1 MATMS
6 EVAKAAGCST
16 TTVSHVLNGTRTV
29 AAGTRRKVERAMAE
43 LGYRRTVTRPGQ
55 VPRNLM
61 AVGLTLSG
69 ASNPYFSDL
78 VQGVE
83 QELTRTGRVL
93 VLADTHDDPETERRV
108 VASLLAHR
116 IEALVMA
123 PTAGWGRCTWPLLHE
138 RRVPFVLVD
147 RVVPEHVDQVGVENE
162 PGSCVLVEHL
172 LRLGHRRVAMITGL
186 PGLSTTDERV
196 AGYRRAHRRRGITVD
211 ETLIVRGGSSL
222 DGGRH
227 AMAQLLDRPMPPTA
241 VFSGNN
247 AMTVGALTTL
257 ERRGVRVPHDVAMVA
272 FDDFE
277 WSPLVRPRLTAA
289 AQPCHAMGAR
299 AVQLLMRR
307 LADPGL
313 PPRSVRI
320 PASIEHRDSC
330 GCHSGKLGSH
340 ERAVPAGVVATR

>member
-6 EVAKAAGCST
+6 EVAEAAGCSI

-29 AAGTRRKVERAMAE
+29 AAETRRQVERAMAE
-43 LGYRRTVTRPGQ
+43 LGYRRRVTRPGQ
-55 VPRNLM
+55 MPRNLT

-69 ASNPYFSDL
+69 VSNPYFSDL

-83 QELTRTGRVL
+83 QELARAGRVL
-93 VLADTHDDPETERRV
+93 VLTDTHDDPETEWRA

-123 PTAGWGRCTWPLLHE
+123 PTAGWAERAWPLLHE
-138 RRVPFVLVD
+138 RKVPFVLVD
-147 RVVPEHVDQVGVENE
+147 RMVPEDVDQVGVENE

-172 LRLGHRRVAMITGL
+172 LRLGHRRIGMISGL
-186 PGLSTTDERV
+186 SGLSTTSERE
-196 AGYRRAHRRRGITVD
+196 AGYRRAHRRRRATVD
-211 ETLIVRGGSSL
+211 EALIVCGESSV
-222 DGGRH
+222 DGGRR
-227 AMAQLLDRPMPPTA
+227 AMARLLERPMPPTA

-307 LADPGL
+307 LAEPDL
-313 PPRSVRI
+313 PPSTVRI

-330 GCHSGKLGSH
+330 GCHSGTVGSH